1 MRVDCV
7 SPIRL
12 LCGIYKSA
20 PRWRKSANDGSK
32 TSCALLHRSRGLVS
46 VSFHGIKKKKKK
58 KRSEEDRRISGAKRL
73 GLQDSKSGGGEAEK
87 VCECGQ
93 TSPPF
98 YLSTFHGPFSFSFF
112 LRFSFP
118 FLLFL
123 ILNSKKSIGEV

>member
-58 KRSEEDRRISGAKRL
+58 KGVKKIEESAGPRGLACRIQKVVGAKLRRSVSVVRL
-73 GLQDSKSGGGEAEK
+73 
-87 VCECGQ
+87 
-93 TSPPF
+93 PHPF
-98 YLSTFHGPFSFSFF
+98 I
-112 LRFSFP
+112 FP
-118 FLLFL
+118 WAIFLFL
-123 ILNSKKSIGEV
+123 FSSLFFSISSLFNSKF